1 MKKTTTPPNK
11 QAAAAK
17 HRTGGHNP
25 LGKAAKLVLGDYL
38 KDEREDMT
46 GWVMDHPEA
55 FEDEL
60 PFFLDRKSMS
70 REERVGSK
78 FADVVADTI
87 DKRTVVFENQFGQ
100 LDSCHL
106 GKAIEYLL
114 GLKADIVVWVVEHER
129 TEMIDRV
136 TYLNQVSDYDAYLV
150 VLEAVAIDGCAC
162 NAAGGQIKVV
172 AGPPEFM
179 ALTRGKERNN
189 KYLREQS
196 LSCLGALICDEAAKT
211 TSLRFKPLGNT
222 VNYLRAPTAHP
233 EIKYEIA
240 ITTDTT
246 TAGLFITSKTPGR
259 ADAIYNHLHRRKTRI
274 ERALGTKL
282 DWDKDKP
289 KRGHKI
295 STDSPWD
302 PRRLSTF
309 ERG

>member
-1 MKKTTTPPNK
+1 
-11 QAAAAK
+11 
-17 HRTGGHNP
+17 
-25 LGKAAKLVLGDYL
+25 
-38 KDEREDMT
+38 
-46 GWVMDHPEA
+46 
-55 FEDEL
+55 
-60 PFFLDRKSMS
+60 
-70 REERVGSK
+70 
-78 FADVVADTI
+78 
-87 DKRTVVFENQFGQ
+87 
-100 LDSCHL
+100 
-106 GKAIEYLL
+106 
-114 GLKADIVVWVVEHER
+114 
-129 TEMIDRV
+129 
-136 TYLNQVSDYDAYLV
+136 
-150 VLEAVAIDGCAC
+150 
-162 NAAGGQIKVV
+162 
-172 AGPPEFM
+172 M

-196 LSCLGALICDEAAKT
+196 LLCLGALICDEAAKT

-295 STDSPWD
+295 STTAAPQGWREQQNWKRTARKAAPATANLANTLQPHLQDAVKTAKTTTKTKQPNQ
-302 PRRLSTF
+302 PRQTGQPANNTTQPS
-309 ERG
+309 